1 MTADSA
7 ATRAAATAL
16 RARATPLTP
25 RIPLPP
31 RIPRVLSI
39 AGTDPTGGAGIQADL
54 KSIGALGGYGM
65 AVVTALVAQNT
76 HGVRSVHLPPAAF
89 LREQLD
95 AVSDDVTI
103 DAVKIGMLA
112 TAEYAGVVAEWLDD
126 VRPPVVVVDP
136 VMIASSGHRLL
147 DPAAEDAVRTLLRR
161 ADLVTPNLPELGVL
175 AGAATA
181 SDWPTALAQGAAL
194 ARTLDAAVLVKG
206 GHLDGPATP
215 DAILTPDGRVREV
228 PGVRVATANTHGT
241 GCSLSS
247 AMATLLAGRG
257 AGRNAGSDALVEALT
272 AAKEWL
278 TGALRAAE
286 ALAVGSGTGP
296 IDHFHRL
303 RPPAF
308 CASVWAE
315 TQRLRD
321 EIDALPFVRALG
333 DGSLRRED
341 VEWYLEQD
349 ALYLPEFARLLTVA
363 AQRAPTT
370 IEQVFWAEGSAAA
383 LATKAQLHR
392 DRLVRRQAQPAPVTR
407 GYVDHLLAVGS
418 RGGYGEIVAAL
429 LPSFWLSADVGSRLA
444 SAGRAEHPSADW
456 LLSYADPVFA
466 AATERAIA
474 ITEQA
479 AADATPRERAAMRG
493 AFLRSSVFERDFFAA
508 PLDRAPIR

>member
-1 MTADSA
+1 M
-7 ATRAAATAL
+7 
-16 RARATPLTP
+16 
-25 RIPLPP
+25 
-31 RIPRVLSI
+31 PRVLSI

-54 KSIGALGGYGM
+54 KTIGALGGYGM

-112 TAEYAGVVAEWLDD
+112 TAEYAGVVAQWLDD

-136 VMIASSGHRLL
+136 VMVASSGHRLL
-147 DPAAEDAVRTLLRR
+147 APEAEEAVHGLLRR

-257 AGRNAGSDALVEALT
+257 AGSDALVEALIE
-272 AAKEWL
+272 AKEWL
-278 TGALRAAE
+278 TGALRAAD
-286 ALAVGSGTGP
+286 ALEVGSGLGP
-296 IDHFHRL
+296 VDHFHRL
-303 RPPAF
+303 RPPTF
-308 CASVWAE
+308 CTGVWEE
-315 TQRLRD
+315 TRELRD
-321 EIDALPFVRALG
+321 EIDTLPFVRALG

-341 VEWYLEQD
+341 FEWYLEQD
-349 ALYLPEFARLLTVA
+349 ALYLTEYARVLAVA

-370 IEQVFWAEGSAAA
+370 AEQVFWAEGSASA
-383 LATKAQLHR
+383 LATEAQLHR
-392 DRLVRRQAQPAPVTR
+392 DRLGSREAQHAPVTR
-407 GYVDHLLAVGS
+407 SYVDHLLAVGA

-429 LPSFWLSADVGSRLA
+429 LPCFWLYADVGSRLA
-444 SAGRAEHPSADW
+444 AAGHAEHPYADW
-456 LLSYADPVFA
+456 LLSYADPVFE
-466 AATERAIA
+466 AATERAIV

-479 AADATPRERAAMRG
+479 AADATPRERAAMRE

-508 PLDRAPIR
+508 PLDRALIR